1 MMEEQMMQGDDAR
14 RLHDEETERELR
26 GAVIR

>member
-1 MMEEQMMQGDDAR
+1 MMEEQMMQGDAR